1 MKKAPALSIICISL
15 TLAATPVA
23 ADSVPLGCF
32 TRAYSAAHLVGQP
45 DQVVAAMWL
54 DLRSDGG
61 SSAYFTLAALM
72 AGQGHAGR
80 DGLGGLV
87 LEEGGFCGSRLR
99 CQVECDGGGFEV
111 TRVQGDMIEITTTG
125 MRVTTE
131 GCSGEA
137 LFISD
142 LSEGPGRRTTYRLFR
157 SPDAACARN

>member
-1 MKKAPALSIICISL
+1 MKKAPVLSTICISL
-15 TLAATPVA
+15 TLAAAPVA

-32 TRAYSAAHLVGQP
+32 TRAYDAAHLASQP
-45 DQVVAAMWL
+45 EQVVTAMWL

-61 SSAYFTLAALM
+61 SSAYFTLSALM
-72 AGQGHAGR
+72 SGQGHAGR
-80 DGLGGLV
+80 DGLGGIL
-87 LEEGGFCGSRLR
+87 LDEGGFCGSDLW

-137 LFISD
+137 EFISD
-142 LSEGPGRRTTYRLFR
+142 LSEGPGWRTTYRLFR
-157 SPDAACARN
+157 SPDAACARD